1 VSYREF
7 DRLID
12 KLAARCTALGL
23 GPGNAGA
30 VLTEKGLS
38 RLALMLA
45 LARIGAAPLSA
56 RAVAKT
62 TGNLPVKAWFVD
74 ADAPEASEPGAVV
87 INESWWRIPA
97 PDEDIA
103 PVAAHPGGDA
113 ICLICS
119 SSGTTGTP
127 KAIAIS
133 HEQMRGR
140 LISKWLGMRA
150 PDNLRQLTRLGLD
163 TNYGFVA
170 VLRVLWLGGLVAL
183 PVKPAELHIAI
194 DVHQLNC
201 LVFSPAQ
208 LQAALAALPA
218 DAGPFPSLQMVEIG
232 GSALPA
238 RLASEARARL
248 CSNIWVGYGAAE
260 IGPGACAPASAM
272 LRHPGGAGYPYPG
285 VEIQAVGP
293 DDRPLPPGTVG
304 AIRMRSANAVDGY
317 WGDAQTSAKYFRD
330 GWFYPGDMGS
340 VSAGGL
346 VMLTG
351 REAEIINAGGVK
363 VSPRSIEDAV
373 LTNPDVSE
381 AAAFTMQ
388 DEAGLQQIWVAVV
401 LHEGKSVDTAA
412 LSASCVKQ
420 LGAQRAP
427 KSVLVL
433 KQLPRNANGKVLR
446 DQLIKQ
452 ATSAKSAAQNKQRG
466 KAPLGAKPH

>member
-1 VSYREF
+1 
-7 DRLID
+7 
-12 KLAARCTALGL
+12 
-23 GPGNAGA
+23 
-30 VLTEKGLS
+30 
-38 RLALMLA
+38 
-45 LARIGAAPLSA
+45 
-56 RAVAKT
+56 
-62 TGNLPVKAWFVD
+62 
-74 ADAPEASEPGAVV
+74 
-87 INESWWRIPA
+87 
-97 PDEDIA
+97 
-103 PVAAHPGGDA
+103 
-113 ICLICS
+113 
-119 SSGTTGTP
+119 
-127 KAIAIS
+127 
-133 HEQMRGR
+133 
-140 LISKWLGMRA
+140 
-150 PDNLRQLTRLGLD
+150 
-163 TNYGFVA
+163 
-170 VLRVLWLGGLVAL
+170 
-183 PVKPAELHIAI
+183 
-194 DVHQLNC
+194 
-201 LVFSPAQ
+201 
-208 LQAALAALPA
+208 
-218 DAGPFPSLQMVEIG
+218 
-232 GSALPA
+232 
-238 RLASEARARL
+238 
-248 CSNIWVGYGAAE
+248 
-260 IGPGACAPASAM
+260 M

-293 DDRPLPPGTVG
+293 DDRPLPPGPVG